1 MSEAVVESAE
11 EHAGTPAAPGT
22 WRKHL
27 PVHVVRTLL
36 GLLFVFAGGSFFA
49 TLLGG
54 GGEGG
59 EESSIPLLAAMI
71 GSGYLFPLI
80 KVTELVAGLMLLANR
95 FVPLALLLLAPVA
108 INIALF
114 HFVLTPGHDVG
125 ISVFVLAAPAFLA
138 WAYRSAWAGVLT
150 PRTPIG
156 APANPAP

>member
-1 MSEAVVESAE
+1 MDTTNDATTTPD
-11 EHAGTPAAPGT
+11 AGSRP
-22 WRKHL
+22 WMKNL

-49 TLLGG
+49 GMLGG

-59 EESSIPLLAAMI
+59 GDEGQSALIAAMMA
-71 GSGYLFPLI
+71 SGYMFPLI

-95 FVPLALLLLAPVA
+95 FVPLALVLIAPVA

-125 ISVFVLAAPAFLA
+125 ISIFVLVAPLFLA
-138 WAYRSAWAGVLT
+138 WAYRSAWVHVLSPT
-150 PRTPIG
+150 TPIG
-156 APANPAP
+156 DAG